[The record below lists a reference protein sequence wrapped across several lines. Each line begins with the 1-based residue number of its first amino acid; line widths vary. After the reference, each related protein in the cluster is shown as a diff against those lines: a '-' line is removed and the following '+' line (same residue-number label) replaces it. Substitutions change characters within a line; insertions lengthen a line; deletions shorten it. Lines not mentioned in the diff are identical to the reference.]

1 MGTTTVNGL
10 VANAPV
16 VNTFGGNTVSVSN
29 GSTTFVWN
37 DKNGDGKVNNGDVM
51 ARTRQGDGSALV
63 WHVGEDEG
71 MMAWGDPHL
80 DNVKFSEQGKKATM
94 ESLDAMFQD
103 AKDGKLDK
111 ESLFTDAETVSRA
124 NVNKKERALIVG
136 FEADMELQMG
146 AGSKLSFDVEKSDLG
161 IAINK
166 VDLTVTDASGKP
178 LVLTLGEVWGG
189 RGGNGKASVTDTTN
203 QSDSRAIKPG
213 AEKVPTFYEQA
224 GANLSYK
231 TLFYGADNGTNPY
244 KNVITADGEM
254 HHDLGRGGP
263 HTMQFYDEAVVKQDQ
278 DSMLRFSQS
287 LRGIRTEYGSSE
299 DIVRYNNEQME
310 KKRKE
315 METER
320 SSAVESK

>member
-10 VANAPV
+10 VATTPV
-16 VNTFGGNTVSVSN
+16 VSTFGGNTTSVTN

-37 DKNGDGKVNNGDVM
+37 DKDGDGKVSKGDVI

-63 WHVGEDEG
+63 WHVGENEG

-80 DNVKFSEQGKKATM
+80 DNVKFSEEGKKATM

-111 ESLFTDAETVSRA
+111 EQLFTDAETVSRA
-124 NVNKKERALIVG
+124 NVNKKERTLVVS

-146 AGSKLSFDVEKSDLG
+146 AGAKLGLDVEQSDLG

-166 VDLTVTDASGKP
+166 VDLTVTDANGKP

-203 QSDSRAIKPG
+203 QTEGRAIKGEDKNRP
-213 AEKVPTFYEQA
+213 VFYEQS
-224 GANLSYK
+224 GANISYK

-244 KNVITADGEM
+244 ATVLTSDGEM
-254 HHDLGRGGP
+254 HTNLGRHGP
-263 HTMQFYDEAVVKQDQ
+263 HTVEFYDKAVVHQDQ
-278 DSMLRFSQS
+278 KSMLEFSRD
-287 LRGIRTEYGSSE
+287 LRSATDRTEYGSYE
-299 DIVRYNNEQME
+299 DIKAYNN
-310 KKRKE
+310 KKYLENR
-315 METER
+315 ER
-320 SSAVESK
+320 FQREAQK

>member
-10 VANAPV
+10 IATAPV
-16 VNTFGGNTVSVSN
+16 VSTFGGNTVSVTN

-37 DKNGDGKVNNGDVM
+37 DKNGDGKVSNGDVM

-80 DNVKFSEQGKKATM
+80 DNVKFSEEGKKATM

-103 AKDGKLDK
+103 AKDGKLDN
-111 ESLFTDAETVSRA
+111 EGLLTDAETVSRA
-124 NVNKKERALIVG
+124 QVNKQARTLIVG
-136 FEADMELQMG
+136 FEADMKLQMG
-146 AGSKLSFDVEKSDLG
+146 AGAELAMDVEQSDLG

-203 QSDSRAIKPG
+203 QPQGRAIAPG

-224 GANLSYK
+224 GANLSNK
-231 TLFYGADNGTNPY
+231 TLFYGADSGTNPY
-244 KNVITADGEM
+244 ENVITADGQM
-254 HHDLGRGGP
+254 HKYLGRQGP
-263 HTMQFYDEAVVKQDQ
+263 HTVQFYDEAVVKQDQ

-287 LRGIRTEYGSSE
+287 LRGIRTEYGGAQAIDEYQAQRTAEKQRKRESE
-299 DIVRYNNEQME
+299 Q
-310 KKRKE
+310 
-315 METER
+315 R
-320 SSAVESK
+320 SEAESK